1 MLNCIGPNISVGVGT
16 YEQDLMIHTRRM
28 LFNSTG
34 NPSKDNA
41 FLSPRWGGLHIH
53 NLPTPGEGDR
63 LPKPVTVD
71 MKEVMQIFISQLRML
86 IGINTQVT
94 VVIVFN
100 CTLIL

>member
-1 MLNCIGPNISVGVGT
+1 MDNSAQRLHI
-16 YEQDLMIHTRRM
+16 RRFS
-28 LFNSTG
+28 FNHTG

-63 LPKPVTVD
+63 LPKPTTVD

-86 IGINTQVT
+86 IGINTQVSFE
-94 VVIVFN
+94 IILQNVFRK
-100 CTLIL
+100 IKV